1 AVARAGCSTSRQI
14 RQQWQQQWK
23 QQRRQRRQQRQWP
36 QVWQQPVE
44 CLNQSNSSTVSASNR
59 LPCWGNTLTASV
71 KPSGANR
78 NSRPGWQPGGRA
90 QQYADSLGCPAA
102 VWRPAASAA
111 QADHDQR
118 EEPRAGGRGQDQCRA
133 RAGQAAGRGEAG
145 RRCRCKGRRGLGP
158 HEALHRGGR
167 GTSGSTGRARRHAG
181 AAAEARGGRAQQQRR
196 QPQPAAA
203 RERRAE
209 EPAAGACR

>member
-1 AVARAGCSTSRQI
+1 MEAAAAG
-14 RQQWQQQWK
+14 
-23 QQRRQRRQQRQWP
+23 QRRQQRQWP

-44 CLNQSNSSTVSASNR
+44 CLNQSNSQHRQRQQQTPVLGATPSLPASNPPGPIATAGQAGSR
-59 LPCWGNTLTASV
+59 AGVPSSTLTASGARGSLAARGQRC
-71 KPSGANR
+71 PSR
-78 NSRPGWQPGGRA
+78 
-90 QQYADSLGCPAA
+90 
-102 VWRPAASAA
+102 
-111 QADHDQR
+111 HDQR

-167 GTSGSTGRARRHAG
+167 GSSGSTGRARRHAG